1 MEPLRGF
8 SRPDIK
14 AVTSAVNS
22 NQASMSNTKLVPVG
36 EVARQLG
43 YRDPR
48 NFRLSVAPRIG
59 LAVVRV
65 GLRWFVAERDFAF
78 EGGHLFRDPETGE
91 ELLGDAPALRAEYLE
106 RFAAA
111 RAALAAE
118 LQASGIRHTTHVIDE
133 ALDAPLRRLF
143 GRAQLQREE
152 VNILRGM
159 LTAWDRKGTV
169 LQRQS
174 PSDPLP
180 KAQAAGSQGAETGS
194 QGEVSGDKS

>member
-1 MEPLRGF
+1 MRT
-8 SRPDIK
+8 
-14 AVTSAVNS
+14 AVAGNSVLARSSAHVGIEL
-22 NQASMSNTKLVPVG
+22 ASIEQV
-36 EVARQLG
+36 EHFYA
-43 YRDPR
+43 
-48 NFRLSVAPRIG
+48 
-59 LAVVRV
+59 
-65 GLRWFVAERDFAF
+65 
-78 EGGHLFRDPETGE
+78 H
-91 ELLGDAPALRAEYLE
+91 LE
-106 RFAAA
+106 RSLGQTDFLEPGKPK
-111 RAALAAE
+111 RMME
-118 LQASGIRHTTHVIDE
+118 RM
-133 ALDAPLRRLF
+133 RRLF